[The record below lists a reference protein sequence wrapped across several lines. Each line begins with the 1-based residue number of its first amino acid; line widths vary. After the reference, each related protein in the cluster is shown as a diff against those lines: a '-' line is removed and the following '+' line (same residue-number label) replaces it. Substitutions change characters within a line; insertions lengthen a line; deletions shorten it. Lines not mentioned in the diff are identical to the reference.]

1 MLKDLLIQNLI
12 LMESCAIEWDPKLNV
27 ITGETGSGKTAIL
40 HGLRLL
46 LGQKLDTSLIRRGA
60 DKGFVQAHFEF
71 SFPKELILLLTEAG
85 IPFEEGSLILS
96 REVSIEGK
104 SKNWVN
110 ERGVSLSFLQKIGSF
125 CIQIVDQHSCQELRH
140 SDTQRDILD
149 CFGSLQ
155 SSIENFSKLFT
166 ASKEL
171 KKDLEKLQEC
181 ERQKERELPFCLQQ
195 MEELSSL
202 NLKEGEEEALF
213 QEYSNASSSEEVS
226 THIDQLFELISQSPH
241 SFLSNL
247 QKAKALCKPF
257 SSLHK
262 AFEESLQ
269 LLTSVSISLQEVQ
282 HLLRSALSDFDPDPK
297 KRELLEQK
305 LSLIDRMKKKYGP
318 SIQDWNQYRKTLK
331 EKIDLFDHLEEEKSK
346 TELALQETEKELTS
360 LALELTKQRTRSA
373 KTLALKL
380 NSEIQSLNMKGASL
394 EIKIEKQARTLLGED
409 SVHFWLAANQGEA
422 PGLVKDSSSGGELA
436 RLLLAL
442 KLALAEKN
450 HTPTLIFDEIDAGVG
465 GETSGL
471 IGEKL
476 KSLSSHL
483 QIVCIT
489 HFPQV
494 ACKAHK
500 HLRVEKHTV
509 GERTYAKVQTLDP
522 SLRENELLRMLG
534 GKKTLSFY
542 EKS

>member
-60 DKGFVQAHFEF
+60 GKGFVQARFEF
-71 SFPKELILLLTEAG
+71 PFPKELVFLLADAG

-104 SKNWVN
+104 SKNQVN
-110 ERGVSLSFLQKIGSF
+110 ERWVSLSFLQKIGSF

-155 SSIENFSKLFT
+155 FPIENFSKLFT
-166 ASKEL
+166 SSKEL
-171 KKDLEKLQEC
+171 KKTLEKLKES

-195 MEELSSL
+195 MEEL
-202 NLKEGEEEALF
+202 NAIELKEGDEEALF
-213 QEYSNASSSEEVS
+213 QEYSNVSSAEEVS
-226 THIDQLFELISQSPH
+226 AHIDQLFELISQSPS
-241 SFLSNL
+241 SFLSDL

-262 AFEESLQ
+262 AFQESLE
-269 LLTSVSISLQEVQ
+269 LFDSISISLQEVQ

-297 KRELLEQK
+297 KKELLEGK

-318 SIQDWNQYRKTLK
+318 SLLEWDEYRKTLK
-331 EKIDLFDHLEEEKSK
+331 EKIDLFDRLEEEKSQ
-346 TELALQETEKELTS
+346 TVLELERTEKQLTALS
-360 LALELTKQRTRSA
+360 LELTKQRTQAA
-373 KTLALKL
+373 KALESKL
-380 NSEIQSLNMKGASL
+380 KKEIGSLNMKGASL
-394 EIKIEKQARTLLGED
+394 EIKVEKQARTRLGED

-422 PGLVKDSSSGGELA
+422 PSLVKDSSSGGELA

-476 KSLSSHL
+476 KSLSSHR
-483 QIVCIT
+483 QIICIT

-494 ACKAHK
+494 ACTAHK
-500 HLRVEKHTV
+500 HLRVSKHTV
-509 GERTYAKVQTLDP
+509 GKRTYAQVQTLDP
-522 SLRENELLRMLG
+522 SLRESELLRMLG

-542 EKS
+542 ENS

>member
-12 LMESCAIEWDPKLNV
+12 LMESCSIEWDPKLNV

-60 DKGFVQAHFEF
+60 NKGFVQARFEF
-71 SFPKELILLLTEAG
+71 PFSKELILLLTDAG

-104 SKNWVN
+104 SKNQVN
-110 ERGVSLSFLQKIGSF
+110 ERWVSLSFLQKIGSF

-149 CFGSLQ
+149 CFGALQ
-155 SSIENFSKLFT
+155 THIEKFSRLFT
-166 ASKEL
+166 SSKEL
-171 KKDLEKLQEC
+171 RKTLENLQEY

-195 MEELSSL
+195 MEEL
-202 NLKEGEEEALF
+202 NAIHLKEGDEEALF
-213 QEYSNASSSEEVS
+213 QEYSNVSSAEEVS
-226 THIDQLFELISQSPH
+226 THIDQIFELISQSPA
-241 SFLSNL
+241 SFLSQL
-247 QKAKALCKPF
+247 QKAKVLCKPF

-262 AFEESLQ
+262 AFQESLE
-269 LLTSVSISLQEVQ
+269 LFDSVSISLQEVQ

-297 KRELLEQK
+297 KKELLEAK
-305 LSLIDRMKKKYGP
+305 LSLIDRMKKKYGS
-318 SIQDWNQYRKTLK
+318 SILEWEEYRKTLK
-331 EKIDLFDHLEEEKSK
+331 EKIDLFDRLEEEKSK
-346 TELALQETEKELTS
+346 TELTLEQTEKELTS
-360 LALELTKQRTRSA
+360 LSLELTKQRKQVA
-373 KTLALKL
+373 KTLESKLKK
-380 NSEIQSLNMKGASL
+380 EIQSLNMKGAAL

-422 PGLVKDSSSGGELA
+422 PSLVKDSSSGGELA

-476 KSLSSHL
+476 KSLSSHR
-483 QIVCIT
+483 QIICIT

-494 ACKAHK
+494 ACTAHK
-500 HLRVEKHTV
+500 HLRVSKHTV
-509 GERTYAKVQTLDP
+509 GERTYAQVQTLDS
-522 SLRENELLRMLG
+522 SLRESELLRMLG

-542 EKS
+542 DQS